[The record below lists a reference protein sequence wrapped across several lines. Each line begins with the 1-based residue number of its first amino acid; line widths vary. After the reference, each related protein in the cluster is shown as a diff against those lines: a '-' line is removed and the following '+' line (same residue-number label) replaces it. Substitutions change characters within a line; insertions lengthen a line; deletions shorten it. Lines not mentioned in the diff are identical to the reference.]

1 MPSDDDLTLGIAT
14 PAGLFTGTFRKTT
27 KVKEVIATVVEQ
39 MGLAAG
45 DQFDLA
51 YNGEILEPT
60 ERPLVSFRLE
70 DGAELDLVATGSAV

>member
-1 MPSDDDLTLGIAT
+1 
-14 PAGLFTGTFRKTT
+14 
-27 KVKEVIATVVEQ
+27 